1 MLDMRQDQELLP
13 LVGAAV
19 FVIGGAAFASAQSA
33 GSGSGKSVSTKTAA
47 APEKVEKI
55 DVSIPYDAAARLAY
69 RELKG
74 LSENAKYDES
84 EFQKFKEAYEATT
97 VANVIV
103 KKMERDLRAAQA
115 AAQEKSNELAAMV

>member
-19 FVIGGAAFASAQSA
+19 FVIGGAAFAAAQSA
-33 GSGSGKSVSTKTAA
+33 GSGSGESVSTKTAA
-47 APEKVEKI
+47 VPEKVEKI